1 MPSGVPGCERIL
13 VGMAKSF
20 AVLGSP
26 IEHSKSPAIH
36 LAAYRELGLDWSY
49 SKVQVEAAELA
60 GFLQNSNLAGCS
72 LTMPLKDRAFA
83 LANCQDEAAIKA
95 SAANTLVR
103 AGETWL
109 GYNTDV
115 FGLSKA
121 LENISCDSVA
131 IIGSGATARNA
142 VIAVQQ
148 LNPQAALQVLA
159 RSESAGNALVGFARV
174 LGLNATFAPTP
185 LNVTSVD
192 LVISTVPAAA
202 DVSDWLIGIPKST
215 LLDVAYSPWPS
226 RLATLWTAGGGNVVS
241 GIEMLVWQA
250 IAQIRVFLNGNVA
263 EPLPNE
269 PLLAQLMRA
278 AAAE

>member
-1 MPSGVPGCERIL
+1 MVR
-13 VGMAKSF
+13 SF

-49 SKVQVEAAELA
+49 TRVRVEEPELA
-60 GFLQNSNLAGCS
+60 EFLAVTDFDGCS
-72 LTMPLKDRAFA
+72 VTMPLKDRAFE
-83 LANCQDEAAIKA
+83 LAVCEDASAIKA

-103 AGETWL
+103 SGAIWI

-115 FGLSKA
+115 FGLCKA
-121 LENISCDSVA
+121 LERANFETVA

-142 VIAVQQ
+142 IIAVQQ
-148 LNPQAALQVLA
+148 LNPASTLQVKARNDSAAQALCEFATGLGVQASVVSDSIDLA
-159 RSESAGNALVGFARV
+159 SL
-174 LGLNATFAPTP
+174 
-185 LNVTSVD
+185 D
-192 LVISTVPAAA
+192 LVISTVPASA
-202 DVSDWLIGIPKST
+202 DVTNWFTGTPENT
-215 LLDVAYSPWPS
+215 LLDVAYAPSPS
-226 RLATLWTAGGGNVVS
+226 ALASLWAAGNGNVVS

-269 PLLAQLMRA
+269 TRLAQIMRE

>member
-1 MPSGVPGCERIL
+1 
-13 VGMAKSF
+13 MAKSF

-49 SKVQVEAAELA
+49 SKVQVEAAELSDYLA
-60 GFLQNSNLAGCS
+60 NTDLAGCS
-72 LTMPLKDRAFA
+72 LTMPLKDKAFD
-83 LANCQDEAAIKA
+83 LADCEDAPAIKA

-103 AGETWL
+103 VGENWL

-121 LENISCDSVA
+121 LESTNIDSVA
-131 IIGSGATARNA
+131 IIGAGATARNA

-148 LNPQAALQVLA
+148 LNPQASLQVLA
-159 RSESAGNALVGFARV
+159 RNELAGNALVKFAKA
-174 LGLNATFAPTP
+174 LGLNATFAPAP

-192 LVISTVPAAA
+192 LVISTVPASA
-202 DVSDWLIGIPKST
+202 DVSAWFTGTTTNT

-226 RLATLWTAGGGNVVS
+226 RLASLWVAGGGNVVS

-269 PLLAQLMRA
+269 PLLAQIMRA